1 METIN
6 ENGDQY
12 QWLYGI
18 ISEDV
23 ADHIR
28 SIVGD

>member
-1 METIN
+1 METIK
-6 ENGDQY
+6 EYGDQY
-12 QWLYGI
+12 HWLYGI
-18 ISEDV
+18 ISKDV